1 LIIMSDDFALSA
13 HQLTKAYRLWPDPTQ
28 RLVSPI
34 LAEASRWLPKRAGQA
49 MRRLAEAGY
58 KEFHALRDVSFE
70 VKRGEAVGIV
80 GRNGAGKS
88 TLLQLI
94 AGTLQP
100 TAGTI
105 EVRGRVAALLE
116 LGAGFNPE
124 FTGRENVFLSGAVL
138 GLSRTEME
146 ARFDSVASFADIGD
160 FIDQPVKTYSSGMMM
175 RLAFAVNTC
184 VDPEILIVDEA
195 LSVGDA
201 PFQAKCFRRL
211 RQLIDKGVSLL
222 FVSHDLG
229 TVRSICSRALWLKEG
244 RAELWG
250 EAKEVARQYEKFCW
264 SQLGTVIDKATIS
277 ATELAPPA
285 TKVPADAV
293 TGFLA
298 DLFAPNPAFEQ
309 SAGGERYGTKV
320 ATIRNMLTTDADG
333 RRATRFGFNDT
344 IQLHYLV
351 HLHTDVDS
359 ELVLG
364 IRLKDLQDNFVYS
377 VQDIVTPHRLKG
389 RAGQWLHLSTEFSL
403 PLTHGKF
410 IIKTGFFGF
419 ADGVSRVNGQ
429 YDYGRAIIWDVIENC
444 GVVEVEVFPF
454 MPLCGP
460 AHGHAE
466 LKMEFL
472 DSAPA
477 GK

>member
-1 LIIMSDDFALSA
+1 MSEEIAINAHGLS
-13 HQLTKAYRLWPDPTQ
+13 KAYRMWASPSR
-28 RLVSPI
+28 RLISPL
-34 LAEASRWLPKRAGQA
+34 LAETGRWLPGVLGRPLQ
-49 MRRLAEAGY
+49 RRSAAGY
-58 KEFHALRDVSFE
+58 RDFFALQDVSFE

-80 GRNGAGKS
+80 GRNGSGKS

-105 EVRGRVAALLE
+105 RVNGRVAALLE
-116 LGAGFNPE
+116 LGAGFNPD

-138 GLSRTEME
+138 GLKQKEME
-146 ARFDSVASFADIGD
+146 ARFDEIAAFADIGE

-184 VDPEILIVDEA
+184 VDPDILIVDEA

-211 RQLIDKGVSLL
+211 RQLTDRGVSLL

-229 TVRSICSRALWLKEG
+229 TVRSICSRALWLKNG
-244 RAELWG
+244 RPEMWG

-264 SQLGTVIDKATIS
+264 TELGTVLDSAPVAAETIP
-277 ATELAPPA
+277 LPA
-285 TKVPADAV
+285 TAQV
-293 TGFLA
+293 TGLQA
-298 DLFAPNPAFEQ
+298 ELLAPNPAFEQ
-309 SAGGERYGTKV
+309 SADGERYGTKV
-320 ATIRNMLTTDADG
+320 ATIRNMITTDKQG
-333 RRATRFGFNDT
+333 VRATRFAFNDT

-351 HLHTDVDS
+351 QLHADIDS

-389 RAGQWLHLSTEFSL
+389 RAGQWLHLSTSFPL

-410 IIKTGFFGF
+410 VIKTGFFGF
-419 ADGVSRVNGQ
+419 ADGVARIDGQ

-444 GVVEVEVFPF
+444 AVVEVELFPF

-460 AHGHAE
+460 THAHAE

-472 DSAPA
+472 DL
-477 GK
+477 

>member
-1 LIIMSDDFALSA
+1 MSGLPAITARGLS
-13 HQLTKAYRLWPDPTQ
+13 KSYRIWKDPAK
-28 RLVSPI
+28 RLFGPI
-34 LAEASRWLPKRAGQA
+34 LAEAAGWMPGAIGGAVQRQA
-49 MRRLAEAGY
+49 
-58 KEFHALRDVSFE
+58 HAAYSDFYALQDVSFE

-138 GLSRTEME
+138 GLSQAEVGR
-146 ARFDSVASFADIGD
+146 RFDDIAAFADIGD
-160 FIDQPVKTYSSGMMM
+160 FIEQPVKTYSSGMMM

-201 PFQAKCFRRL
+201 PFQSKCFRRL
-211 RQLIDKGVSLL
+211 RQLIDGGVSLL

-229 TVRSICSRALWLKEG
+229 TVRSICSRALWLKQG
-244 RAELWG
+244 RAEMWG
-250 EAKEVARQYEKFCW
+250 EAKEVSREYEKSCW
-264 SQLGTVIDKATIS
+264 AEIGVVLNAPGTAPASPVATTIPANPTAGANALLDQLCQ
-277 ATELAPPA
+277 
-285 TKVPADAV
+285 
-293 TGFLA
+293 
-298 DLFAPNPAFEQ
+298 PNAEFNRL
-309 SAGGERYGTKV
+309 SGGDRYGTQA
-320 ATIRNMLTTDADG
+320 ATIVNMLVTDSNGAV
-333 RRATRFGFNDT
+333 AQQFSFNDM

-351 HLHTDVDS
+351 HLRADIDS
-359 ELVLG
+359 EFVLG

-377 VQDIVTPHRLKG
+377 VQDIVTSHRLRGK
-389 RAGQWLHLSTEFSL
+389 AGQGFHLSTSFTL

-410 IIKTGFFGF
+410 VIKTGLFGF
-419 ADGVSRVNGQ
+419 ENGVARIDGK
-429 YDYGRAIIWDVIENC
+429 YDYGRAIIWDVVENC
-444 GVVEVEVFPF
+444 AVIEVGVFPF

-460 AHGHAE
+460 AHAHAP
-466 LKMEFL
+466 LEFK
-472 DSAPA
+472 PI
-477 GK
+477 